1 MESNNFDF
9 SAIVNIVRKNLL
21 LFAVVGVIAVIL
33 SVVFSGPA
41 FMEPRFKSVA
51 VVYPYNINTYS
62 DESETEQLL
71 QLFEASSIRDTL
83 IEKFDLWKRYGI
95 EKGAS
100 KARFYLY
107 QEYNERVVTSK
118 TMYESVLLE
127 VMDEDPNTAKLMAD
141 EILYQ
146 LNERIKRHRN
156 TWGVG
161 RAGSY
166 KMQMEHQLA
175 LIDTLESRIAEIS
188 QENRVMDY
196 EAQTRELV
204 RAYVDELARSG
215 NSNQSEEIENW
226 LAELQQSG
234 SLVQTLQMVNSYSA
248 QQYGVLASKYL
259 DWRAIGFEDINY
271 LDVVVSPEV
280 PDKKAWP
287 VRWLVVMLSLVS
299 ALVLT
304 LIVLAIGKFS
314 K

>member
-9 SAIVNIVRKNLL
+9 SAIVKIVRKNLW
-21 LFAVVGVIAVIL
+21 LFVVVGIIAVII
-33 SVVFSGPA
+33 SAIFSGPA
-41 FMEPRFKSVA
+41 FMEPKFKSVA

-71 QLFEASSIRDTL
+71 QLFEASAIRDTL
-83 IEKFDLWKRYGI
+83 IEKFDLWKRYEI
-95 EKGAS
+95 EKGAD
-100 KARFYLY
+100 KAKFFLY
-107 QEYNERVVTSK
+107 EEYNDRVVTSK

-127 VMDEDPNTAKLMAD
+127 VMDEDPDTAKLMAD

-156 TWGVG
+156 QWGVS

-166 KMQMEHQLA
+166 RKQMEHQLA

-188 QENRVMDY
+188 KEKRVLDY

-215 NSNQSEEIENW
+215 NSKQSEDIAIW
-226 LAELQQSG
+226 LGQLQQSG
-234 SLVQTLQMVNSYSA
+234 SLVQTLQAVSDYSA
-248 QQYGVLASKYL
+248 EQYGVLASKYL
-259 DWRAIGFEDINY
+259 DWRAIGYEDINY

-287 VRWLVVMLSLVS
+287 VRWLVVLLSLVS

-304 LIVLAIGKFS
+304 LIFLAIGKFG